1 MASLK
6 AIRRRIASTKS
17 TQQITRA
24 MKLVAASRLRRA
36 QEALANSI
44 PYSEALARVA
54 DSLLTSEGISVAPRE
69 GAARRAL
76 LVVIASDRTLCGG
89 YNTNVMRLA
98 DETRRELMQSEHE
111 TDVEIFAVGKK
122 AVDHLKRNRTPIAV
136 SRVDNTPRLA
146 TIGLAR
152 DIAARILTDYRG
164 GTIDEA
170 GIVYTRFRSAM
181 ALFPTYEK
189 LLPVKPPGESG
200 IRNDAQL
207 HGGVTKSDAA
217 KLDYLVEPSREELVP
232 VVLRG
237 YLEASIYHA
246 LLESE
251 ASEQGARMTAM
262 DSASNN
268 AAEMISALT
277 LEMNRARQAQI
288 TKELMDI
295 VGGAEAL
302 RGQSA

>member
-54 DSLLTSEGISVAPRE
+54 DSLLTSEGISAGPRE
-69 GAARRAL
+69 GAQKRAL

-89 YNTNVMRLA
+89 YNTNAMRLA
-98 DETRRELMQSEHE
+98 DETRRELE
-111 TDVEIFAVGKK
+111 TSGIAIEIFAVGKK
-122 AVDHLKRNRTPIAV
+122 AVDHLKRNRTPIAIQ
-136 SRVDNTPRLA
+136 RIDNIPRLA

-152 DIAARILTDYRG
+152 DIAAKILTDYRSG
-164 GTIDEA
+164 AIDEA
-170 GIVYTRFRSAM
+170 GIVYTRFRSAL
-181 ALFPTYEK
+181 AQFPTYEK
-189 LLPVKPPGESG
+189 LLPVKPPSDHG
-200 IRNDAQL
+200 IRDDGEL
-207 HGGVTKSDAA
+207 HGGVAKSEAG

-262 DSASNN
+262 DSASSN
-268 AAEMISALT
+268 AAKMISALT

-288 TKELMDI
+288 TRELMDI

-302 RGQSA
+302 RG